1 MLAYNNIKK
10 GQSRISILALLLV
23 AQSCATYYQAN
34 YSFNQSFEQG
44 HLEQALEALNNSSSR
59 DYRKKEFL
67 YLSNS
72 GLLLSVLGRFEES
85 NEYLEKAFLYG
96 EDYQKNYLNEAAS
109 YLTNPMVT
117 SYKGEDHEHLM
128 VLYYKA
134 MNYLK
139 MNKYEEALIE
149 CRRLNIRLQQLSD
162 KYDSDKKYKRDAFV
176 HLLMGI
182 IYEADKDYNN
192 AFIAYR
198 NAYDI
203 YQDDYTVLFEMEAPP
218 QLKED
223 LLRTSLLSGLQSE
236 HEFYKNEFDRL
247 DYQYNPPDGGDLVFF
262 WHNGLSPIKSEWSI
276 NFVIHRK
283 DNWVTF
289 VNEEYNLSFPFNL
302 SDHNEKDKDG
312 LADLEVFRV
321 AFPKYVER
329 PVYYKKASITSNG
342 NTISL
347 EPIEDINKIATQVL
361 QQRMTLELSRALV
374 RAALKK
380 VTEYQMRKENKALGS
395 LFGIINAITEK
406 ADTRNW
412 QTLPHSIYYSRVSMK
427 LGTNE
432 VTLHL
437 IPDADGKSEEHN
449 FTYIVNEKGM
459 MFHTFTSLESN
470 IPSYRFY

>member
-1 MLAYNNIKK
+1 MLTAKISPLKL
-10 GQSRISILALLLV
+10 RISILALLLV
-23 AQSCATYYQAN
+23 TQSCATYYQTN

-44 HLEQALEALNNSSSR
+44 HLEQALEAINNSSSR

-67 YLSNS
+67 YLANS
-72 GLLLSVLGRFEES
+72 GLLLSVLGRYEES
-85 NEYLEKAFLYG
+85 NEHLEKAFLFG
-96 EDYQKNYLNEAAS
+96 EDYRKNYLNEAAS

-117 SYKGEDHEHLM
+117 SYRGEDHEHLM

-139 MNKYEEALIE
+139 MDKHEEALIE

-162 KYDSDKKYKRDAFV
+162 RYDSDKKYKRDAFV

-182 IYEADKDYNN
+182 IYEADLDYNN

-198 NAYDI
+198 NAYEI
-203 YQDDYTVLFEMEAPP
+203 YQNDYSSLFEMEAPP
-218 QLKED
+218 QLRED

-236 HEFYKNEFDRL
+236 HDFYKREFEKE
-247 DYQYNPPDGGDLVFF
+247 DYKYVPSSGGDLVFF

-283 DNWVTF
+283 DNWITF
-289 VNEEYNLSFPFNL
+289 VNDDYNFSFPFNL
-302 SDHNEKDKDG
+302 SDHDEKDKNG
-312 LADLEVFRV
+312 LANLEVFRV

-329 PVYYKKASITSNG
+329 PVYFNAASISGNG
-342 NTISL
+342 ETIKL
-347 EPIEDINKIATQVL
+347 DPIEDINKIANQVL
-361 QQRMTLELSRALV
+361 QQRMTLEFSKALV

-380 VTEYQMRKENKALGS
+380 VAEYEMRKESKALGS

-412 QTLPHSIYYSRVSMK
+412 QTLPHSIYYSRVPMK

-432 VTLHL
+432 VTLSL
-437 IPDADGKSEEHN
+437 STAADNNPEKHS
-449 FTYIVNEKGM
+449 FTYVIDKKGM
-459 MFHTFTSLESN
+459 LFHTFTSLESRT
-470 IPSYRFY
+470 PSYRFY